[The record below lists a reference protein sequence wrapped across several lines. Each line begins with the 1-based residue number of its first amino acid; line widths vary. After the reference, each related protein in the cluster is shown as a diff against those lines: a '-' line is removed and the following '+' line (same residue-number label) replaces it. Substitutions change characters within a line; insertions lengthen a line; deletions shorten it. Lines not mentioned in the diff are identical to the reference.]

1 MESCSLPPRFDYE
14 MSSHMDRWHCG
25 RFEWKVVACL
35 LFLIMKCHYIWI
47 DGTAVG
53 LSGKL

>member
-1 MESCSLPPRFDYE
+1 MESCSLPPSFDYE
-14 MSSHMDRWHCG
+14 ISFHMDRWHCG

-35 LFLIMKCHYIWI
+35 LVLIMKYYSIWI